1 MEEKIQELIELTKE
15 NNRMLKEII
24 KYINYTIQHADTEN
38 MNDFGMNV
46 IANLLSNRISNI

>member
-1 MEEKIQELIELTKE
+1 
-15 NNRMLKEII
+15 MLKEII